1 MLITFAPTQLV
12 YIRIEYHAAI
22 IR

>member
-1 MLITFAPTQLV
+1 MLITFASTQLV
-12 YIRIEYHAAI
+12 YIEYRAAI